1 MDEVVKLG
9 QAVKDTVMNYADTA
23 QIKIEEKMKVDQN
36 FELEKSL
43 TGFHFIVSVLVV
55 LLYLSDKFKVG
66 LLKKKKMD
74 IIFKIAP
81 FASLLVFLGIGS
93 IMFYNINKEKKQYK
107 KDIYVYH
114 ESVINLAGA
123 HLLLSFIVAGAY
135 LPLKE
140 GKKTKYW
147 NKIVS
152 IQTKLRQLIE
162 KNNLMIVFWL
172 ISSVVCGYMWKRYN
186 DDTIQEKYVHKDK
199 DHEKSSN

>member
-1 MDEVVKLG
+1 MDELTNLGNTVKENI
-9 QAVKDTVMNYADTA
+9 QN
-23 QIKIEEKMKVDQN
+23 KIKVDEN

-43 TGFHFIVSVLVV
+43 TGLHFIVSVFVV

-66 LLKKKKMD
+66 LLKKKTMD
-74 IIFKIAP
+74 NIFKIAP
-81 FASLLVFLGIGS
+81 FVSLLVFLGIGL
-93 IMFYNINKEKKQYK
+93 IMFYNINNQKDMKEYK

-152 IQTKLRQLIE
+152 MQGKFREFIE

-186 DDTIQEKYVHKDK
+186 DDSIREKYAHKDK
-199 DHEKSSN
+199 DHKKSSN